1 MTRKE
6 IVDLIEPV
14 IKNKLVGTK
23 HPESQRII
31 TDVQVGINKDAH
43 YCNDFIDNEYD
54 IDAHYC
60 SDFIDNEYNILVII
74 VRTKAVYGKNQKWE
88 PLNIK

>member
-43 YCNDFIDNEYD
+43 YCNDFIDNEY
-54 IDAHYC
+54 
-60 SDFIDNEYNILVII
+60 NILVIV
-74 VRTKAVYGKNQKWE
+74 VRTKSDDGKNQEWE